1 MKSLFLLDSLLFID
15 VDLYAVDELLVKFL
29 VSASFGLESFD
40 LKMSLVFFFSVFMR
54 VHSNAFTVVKRNT

>member
-15 VDLYAVDELLVKFL
+15 VDLYSVDEFLVKFL

-40 LKMSLVFFFSVFMR
+40 LEMSLVFFFSVFM
-54 VHSNAFTVVKRNT
+54 